1 MSRSYFQQHIKC
13 SFRVPGRM
21 KLSTAKHGHGGYAAA
36 APSTTGTP
44 EWLENLPPIFGPTR
58 VPLAAPAVMLAII
71 MVVMAV
77 SEPNFFAVG
86 NLRAIALD
94 ASLIMLLGIGMTAV
108 ITSRGIDLSI
118 GAVLTLS
125 SVAFAAALK
134 DFGLPLIVAVLC
146 GLLVGALCGLVNGL
160 LVTKLRMPDFI
171 VTLSTELVFRGLA
184 LVYAGGGVFFGFPE
198 VIRYL
203 GQGRILGFPMPLIIA
218 VVLVVIAHFIFAYHR
233 IGIRLHAVGG
243 NPVGARRLGIDVQ
256 RYRIGVYVLM
266 GLIAA
271 IAGILLIGR
280 LDAVVASGAVTILLN
295 TIAAVIVGGTFLFGG
310 RGSIVGTFLGAWLL
324 ATITNAVVMLG
335 FEAFW
340 QHVAAGAVILITIGL
355 YSRRSA
361 RAEE

>member
-1 MSRSYFQQHIKC
+1 M
-13 SFRVPGRM
+13 
-21 KLSTAKHGHGGYAAA
+21 LSEKEPAAVIGA
-36 APSTTGTP
+36 TKTNSETGLASWR
-44 EWLENLPPIFGPTR
+44 ESLPPIFGPTK
-58 VPLAAPAVMLAII
+58 VPLGAPAVMLCII
-71 MVVMAV
+71 VVVMVVAA
-77 SEPNFFAVG
+77 PGFFAVG

-108 ITSRGIDLSI
+108 ITARGIDLSI
-118 GAVLTLS
+118 GGMLTLS
-125 SVAFAAALK
+125 SIAFAAALK
-134 DFGLPLIVAVLC
+134 DFGLPLFLAILVGLGVGGLC
-146 GLLVGALCGLVNGL
+146 GLINGL

-198 VIRYL
+198 VIRFL
-203 GQGRILGFPMPLIIA
+203 GQGRIGGFPMPLIIA
-218 VVLVVIAHFIFAYHR
+218 ALFIVIAHLIFAYHR
-233 IGIRLHAVGG
+233 TGVRLHAVGG
-243 NPVGARRLGIDVQ
+243 NPIGARRLGINVT
-256 RYRIGVYVLM
+256 RYRIGAYVFM

-271 IAGILLIGR
+271 VAGILLIGR

-295 TIAAVIVGGTFLFGG
+295 TIAAVIVGGTYLFGG

-355 YSRRSA
+355 YSRSSA
-361 RAEE
+361 RSEE